1 MHCIHVN
8 GCIMNHIL
16 CNWNCKAFKDL
27 INIFHWILPWRR
39 KHTKPFPNISKWF
52 KETVTKD
59 WKNKATTVIP
69 LSELGPG
76 CAGGF
81 GPKLQVLPPP
91 FHVSPSS
98 NCWDILEQS
107 KKIQS
112 GDPTDWRG
120 NIVIHRVMPLRRRR
134 TCWSFSCCSF
144 WWQDCAF
151 IYYFWG

>member
-1 MHCIHVN
+1 MLMDVS
-8 GCIMNHIL
+8 
-16 CNWNCKAFKDL
+16 
-27 INIFHWILPWRR
+27 WILFYVIEIA
-39 KHTKPFPNISKWF
+39 KPSRTLLIFFIGSSPDVENIQNKTFPNISKWF

-120 NIVIHRVMPLRRRR
+120 NIVIHRVMPLPRRR

-144 WWQDCAF
+144 WWQECAF